1 MGSAYYGTCFSSLIF
16 SARATSR
23 IVVASN
29 AGDLNTVIGSGFSVR
44 WPLWF
49 TQVPNSV
56 ALMSNG
62 IDPMQRWDSSTGI
75 MEVAGVPPP
84 LTSVTV
90 KINGVYSA
98 QASGA
103 LIYAFCRFYDEYG
116 NFSDLSPVGAASY
129 GVSTVQPSGQQ
140 TIPTTTSPPFP
151 TPAAIYG
158 GAPNA
163 ATGTGSNGTCASTTV
178 GTALDIPSPTG
189 PYKSK
194 VVGRQL
200 LRNTPGQ
207 ATTFYVDID
216 TRDLTS
222 TTLYSYNND
231 AFLETQEA
239 VPLLTS
245 TGALFANTHGFPPS
259 WKAVTA
265 SYLSR
270 IFATAEQVYNV
281 GNVIVTS
288 GSTTVTGVGTSW
300 PQNFNGRRLFISNP
314 PGEYE
319 IASVNTAL
327 QTLTL
332 TGSYNGPTDQFAIY
346 GIRAPAS
353 EWRLIYY
360 TPSGEPESWPAT
372 YALSLQD
379 DGDEITG
386 LMQLGSF
393 LYILEKRHI
402 YRLTFLTDPAV
413 DGAIFLSSRRGC
425 LGQRLWVQAEATA
438 YLFDQLGVHSFTGG
452 SSVPISDPIQDMWR
466 DNGQSSLVINWNA
479 DTNLWSCSYNATHTT
494 IRFFVAM
501 NSSRY
506 PHHAL
511 CFNYRQNRWW
521 IEEYSR
527 PICSTT
533 SMQIGAITYTVAGTD
548 ANNVISLDVGYLD
561 GTRGI
566 VPTIGG
572 TVSSAT
578 TCSMTD
584 SLASFTDEI
593 VNLQLS
599 ITQGRAKGQSRRIIS
614 VTNSGTRLT
623 LKTPWNILPEAGD
636 YYEVAAIPWMWQPGW
651 FRFLDDA
658 EGTNAR
664 DVEVLYQPL
673 SEGTTDLEIY
683 FNRSIV
689 PRTWVTDR
697 TGTATVTSGDSRV
710 EIDMT
715 DTHGRGIF
723 RMEGHRERYIDGDIY
738 VSPKLS
744 GFQHGEPIRIYRMT
758 IVGASQET

>member
-1 MGSAYYGTCFSSLIF
+1 MPPVTHTEYCDLKLVFAI
-16 SARATSR
+16 RATCNT
-23 IVVASN
+23 VVAAN
-29 AGDLNTVIGSGFSVR
+29 TGDLNTVIGSGFSTK
-44 WPLWF
+44 WPFWF

-84 LTSVTV
+84 LTELTLT
-90 KINGVYSA
+90 IGGTYSA
-98 QASGA
+98 QAIGA
-103 LIYAFCRFYDEYG
+103 LIYGFVRFYDNYG
-116 NFSDLSPVGAASY
+116 NFSDLSPVGTASY
-129 GVSTVQPSGQQ
+129 GVSVVEPVDRTVT
-140 TIPTTTSPPFP
+140 TIKSN
-151 TPAAIYG
+151 PAVIYG
-158 GAPNA
+158 GAPNQI
-163 ATGTGSNGTCASTTV
+163 TGTQAAGAGSTTIGIAST
-178 GTALDIPSPTG
+178 AAKPTG
-189 PYKSK
+189 PYASK
-194 VVGRQL
+194 VVGRQF

-222 TTLYSYNND
+222 DTFSSYNDD
-231 AFLETQEA
+231 AFLQTQEA

-245 TGALFANTHGFPPS
+245 TGALLANTHGFPPS

-288 GSTTVTGVGTSW
+288 GSTTVTGVGTTW
-300 PQNFNGRRLFISNP
+300 PTNFNGRHLFISDP

-319 IASVNTAL
+319 IESVDVTN

-332 TGSYNGPTDQFAIY
+332 SGAYNGPTDQFAIY
-346 GIRAPAS
+346 GIRAPS
-353 EWRLIYY
+353 NEWRLIYY
-360 TPSGEPESWPAT
+360 TPAGEPESWPAT
-372 YALSLQD
+372 FALSLQD

-425 LGQRLWVQAEATA
+425 LSQRLWVQAEATA
-438 YLFDQLGVHSFTGG
+438 YIFDQLGVHSFTGG
-452 SSVPISDPIQDMWR
+452 NSVPISDPIQDLWR
-466 DNGQSSLVINWNA
+466 DNGQSPLVINWNA
-479 DTNLWSCSYNATHTT
+479 DTSLWSCSYNATHTT

-501 NSSRY
+501 IGSRY

-521 IEEYSR
+521 IEEYPR

-533 SMQIGAITYTVAGTD
+533 SMQIGSTTYTVAGTD
-548 ANNVISLDVGYLD
+548 SNNVVSLDVGYLD

-566 VPTIGG
+566 VPTVAGFVDSA
-572 TVSSAT
+572 TPCSLTDSSA
-578 TCSMTD
+578 
-584 SLASFTDEI
+584 AFTDEI
-593 VNLQLS
+593 VNLQVS
-599 ITQGRAKGQSRRIIS
+599 ITQGRAKGQSRRIIA
-614 VTNSGTRLT
+614 VTDSGTRLA
-623 LKTPWNILPEAGD
+623 LKTPWSILPDADD
-636 YYEVAAIPWMWQPGW
+636 YYEVAAINWHWQPGW

-658 EGTNAR
+658 ESTNSR
-664 DVEVLYQPL
+664 DVEVLFQPL
-673 SEGTTDLEIY
+673 DKGTADLEIF
-683 FNRSIV
+683 FNRSTT

-697 TGTATVTSGDSRV
+697 TGTATVVAGDPRV
-710 EIDMT
+710 EIDLA
-715 DTHGRGIF
+715 DEHGRGIF
-723 RMEGHRERYIDGDIY
+723 RMEGHKDRYIDGDIY
-738 VSPKLS
+738 MSPKLS
-744 GFQHGEPIRIYRMT
+744 GFQHREPVRIYRMT
-758 IVGASQET
+758 ITGAAQEM